1 MNCLEL
7 ERHLDGGALE
17 ALPAAALAHVNE
29 CARCTRALA
38 RARSLE
44 RQLERAFSA
53 ERGAPVT
60 GTAALDA
67 LPALFTERVMARV
80 GHGEARGVRGLMLPD
95 ALPWWVRAASEPS
108 VALACVLSALLLWKG
123 DLLLEWCR
131 SAFATASAHPLTVP
145 SLPHGL
151 LAGVHALAQ
160 ALVPGPQAHWSVLV
174 AMLIGTAPVSGLLGL
189 LMWRLGERIAR
200 PVELPIPAMPRS

>member
-7 ERHLDGGALE
+7 ERLLDGGALD
-17 ALPAAALAHVNE
+17 ALPKAALAHVSE

-60 GTAALDA
+60 GTAAGDA
-67 LPALFTERVMARV
+67 VPARFTERVMARV

-95 ALPWWVRAASEPS
+95 TLPWWVRTTSEPS

-123 DLLLEWCR
+123 DLLLALCR

-151 LAGVHALAQ
+151 LAGMHALAQ

-174 AMLIGTAPVSGLLGL
+174 AMSIATAPVFGLLGWW
-189 LMWRLGERIAR
+189 MWRVGET
-200 PVELPIPAMPRS
+200 LAMPARSMARR